1 MNATAP
7 QVVPYQVVLLF
18 GPPGSGKGT
27 WGKIL
32 NQIPGFYH
40 FSTGEM
46 FRMLDVDSDL
56 GYRIIETMR
65 RGELVPDEITFD
77 LWQKHLHNATLI
89 GRFHPPKD
97 TLVLDGFPRTPR
109 QAEMLNRVAE
119 VKLILKLDC
128 SNRDILVE
136 RLHRRAILEARLD
149 DANPSVIRR
158 RFTVYDTDTEATLRN
173 FSEGLVEAIDV
184 AVPPVQIL
192 SAIGAALARRLA

>member
-1 MNATAP
+1 MNASTTRYKA
-7 QVVPYQVVLLF
+7 VLLF

-46 FRMLDVDSDL
+46 FRLLDVDSDL
-56 GYRIIETMR
+56 GRRIIETMR

-77 LWQKHLHNATLI
+77 LWQQHLHNATLI

-97 TLVLDGFPRTPR
+97 ILVLDGFPRTPH
-109 QAEMLNRVAE
+109 QAEMLNAVAE
-119 VKLILKLDC
+119 VKTILQLDC
-128 SNRDILVE
+128 ADRGILIE

-149 DANPSVIRR
+149 DANVAVIRH
-158 RFTVYDTDTEATLRN
+158 RFEVYDTATEMTLRK
-173 FSEGLVEAIDV
+173 FSSQLIETIDV
-184 AVPPVQIL
+184 AVPPVHIF
-192 SAIGAALARRLA
+192 SAIGEALARRLS

>member
-1 MNATAP
+1 MTLSTARYN
-7 QVVPYQVVLLF
+7 VILLF

-32 NQIPGFYH
+32 HQIPGFYH

-46 FRMLDVDSDL
+46 LRLLDVESDL
-56 GYRIIETMR
+56 GHRIIETMR
-65 RGELVPDEITFD
+65 RGELVSDEITFD
-77 LWQKHLHNATLI
+77 LWQKHLHNAIVI

-97 TLVLDGFPRTPR
+97 TLVLDGFPRTTR

-128 SNRDILVE
+128 ANRDILVE

-149 DANPSVIRR
+149 DANQSVIRH

-173 FSEGLVEAIDV
+173 FSNELIETIDV
-184 AVPPVQIL
+184 GAPPVQIL
-192 SAIGAALARRLA
+192 SAIGAALARRLG

>member
-1 MNATAP
+1 MNASTTR
-7 QVVPYQVVLLF
+7 YKVVLLF

-32 NQIPGFYH
+32 NLLPGFYH

-56 GYRIIETMR
+56 GRRIIETMR

-77 LWQKHLHNATLI
+77 LWQQHLHNATLI

-97 TLVLDGFPRTPR
+97 ILVLDGFPRTPR
-109 QAEMLNRVAE
+109 QAERLNAVAE
-119 VKLILKLDC
+119 VKTILQLDC
-128 SNRDILVE
+128 ANRDILIE

-149 DANPSVIRR
+149 DANVAVIRH
-158 RFTVYDTDTEATLRN
+158 RFEVYDTAIAMTLKN
-173 FSEGLVEAIDV
+173 FSSQLIETIDV
-184 AVPPVQIL
+184 AAPPVRIL
-192 SAIGAALARRLA
+192 SAIGEALARRLG

>member
-1 MNATAP
+1 MNTSA
-7 QVVPYQVVLLF
+7 VRFQVVLLF

-46 FRMLDVDSDL
+46 FRLLDMDSDL
-56 GYRIIETMR
+56 GRRIMETMR

-77 LWQKHLHNATLI
+77 LWHKHLHNATVI

-97 TLVLDGFPRTPR
+97 ILVLDGFPRTPR
-109 QAEMLNRVAE
+109 QAEMLNRVAD

-128 SNRDILVE
+128 ANRDILAE
-136 RLHRRAILEARLD
+136 RMHRRAILEARLD
-149 DANPSVIRR
+149 DANPAVIRHR
-158 RFTVYDTDTEATLRN
+158 LSVYDNETESTLRN
-173 FSEGLVEAIDV
+173 FSDDLIEAIDV
-184 AVPPVQIL
+184 GVPPVQIL

>member
-1 MNATAP
+1 MNTSTAR
-7 QVVPYQVVLLF
+7 YNVVLLF

-32 NQIPGFYH
+32 ALLPGFYH

-46 FRMLDVDSDL
+46 FRLLDVDSDI
-56 GYRIIETMR
+56 GRRIIETMR

-77 LWQKHLHNATLI
+77 LWQQHLHNATLI

-97 TLVLDGFPRTPR
+97 ILVLDGFPRTLR

-128 SNRDILVE
+128 ANRDILVE

-149 DANPSVIRR
+149 DANVAVIRH
-158 RFTVYDTDTEATLRN
+158 RFEIYDTATEMTLKN
-173 FSEGLVEAIDV
+173 FSSPLIETIDV
-184 AVPPVQIL
+184 AAPPVRIL
-192 SAIGAALARRLA
+192 SAIGEALARRLG